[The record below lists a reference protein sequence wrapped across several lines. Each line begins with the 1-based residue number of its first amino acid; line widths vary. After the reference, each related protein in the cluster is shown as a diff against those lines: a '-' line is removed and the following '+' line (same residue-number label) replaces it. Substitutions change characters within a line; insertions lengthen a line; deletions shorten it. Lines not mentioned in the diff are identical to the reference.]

1 MKKIVINKRKNVM
14 LVMACIVFMMTYS
27 SLLGTPGFSYKLSIF
42 VDENNLTHEDIK
54 DLIVKINQIE
64 SQNNKKLTQELRKIG
79 RRKEKENNK
88 EFLTSEKNQNIFLE
102 KEKNIQKNSKNIG
115 DIGIFLMKKSE
126 NNLRARESKPNIL
139 IICNKRK

>member
-14 LVMACIVFMMTYS
+14 LIMTCIVFMMTYS

-102 KEKNIQKNSKNIG
+102 KEKNIQKSSKNIG

-126 NNLRARESKPNIL
+126 NNLRARE
-139 IICNKRK
+139 

>member
-14 LVMACIVFMMTYS
+14 LIMTCIVFMMTYS

-79 RRKEKENNK
+79 KRKEKQKNK

-102 KEKNIQKNSKNIG
+102 KEKNIQKSSKNIE

-126 NNLRARESKPNIL
+126 NNLRARE
-139 IICNKRK
+139 

>member
-14 LVMACIVFMMTYS
+14 LIMTCIVFMMTYS

-64 SQNNKKLTQELRKIG
+64 SQNTQELRKIG
-79 RRKEKENNK
+79 KRKEKQKNK

-102 KEKNIQKNSKNIG
+102 KEKNIQKSSKNIG

-126 NNLRARESKPNIL
+126 NNLRARE
-139 IICNKRK
+139 

>member
-14 LVMACIVFMMTYS
+14 LIMTCIVFMMTYS

-64 SQNNKKLTQELRKIG
+64 SQNNKKLTQVLRKIG
-79 RRKEKENNK
+79 KRKEKQKNK

-102 KEKNIQKNSKNIG
+102 KEKNIQKSSKNIG

-126 NNLRARESKPNIL
+126 NNLRARE
-139 IICNKRK
+139 

>member
-14 LVMACIVFMMTYS
+14 LIMTCIVFMMTYS

-79 RRKEKENNK
+79 KRKEKQKNK

-102 KEKNIQKNSKNIG
+102 KEKNIQKSSKNIG

-126 NNLRARESKPNIL
+126 NNLRARE
-139 IICNKRK
+139 

>member
-14 LVMACIVFMMTYS
+14 LIMTCIVFMMTYS
-27 SLLGTPGFSYKLSIF
+27 SLLGTPGFSHKLSIF

-64 SQNNKKLTQELRKIG
+64 SQNNKKLTRELRKIG
-79 RRKEKENNK
+79 KRKEKQKNK

-102 KEKNIQKNSKNIG
+102 NEKNIKKKYKNIG

-126 NNLRARESKPNIL
+126 NNLRARE
-139 IICNKRK
+139 

>member
-14 LVMACIVFMMTYS
+14 LIMTCIVFMMTYS
-27 SLLGTPGFSYKLSIF
+27 SLLGTPGFSYKLSVF

-79 RRKEKENNK
+79 KRKEKQRNK
-88 EFLTSEKNQNIFLE
+88 EFLTSEKNQNIFLK
-102 KEKNIQKNSKNIG
+102 KEKNIQKSSKNIG

-126 NNLRARESKPNIL
+126 NNLRARE
-139 IICNKRK
+139 

>member
-14 LVMACIVFMMTYS
+14 LIMTCIVFMMTYS

-79 RRKEKENNK
+79 KRKEKQKNK

-102 KEKNIQKNSKNIG
+102 KEKNIQKSSKNIEH
-115 DIGIFLMKKSE
+115 IGIFLLKKSE
-126 NNLRARESKPNIL
+126 NNLRARE
-139 IICNKRK
+139 

>member
-1 MKKIVINKRKNVM
+1 MKKIVINKRKNVVLIM
-14 LVMACIVFMMTYS
+14 TCIVFMMTYS
-27 SLLGTPGFSYKLSIF
+27 SLLGTPGFSYKLSVF

-79 RRKEKENNK
+79 KRKEKQKNK

-102 KEKNIQKNSKNIG
+102 KEKNIQKSSKNIG

-126 NNLRARESKPNIL
+126 NNLRARE
-139 IICNKRK
+139 

>member
-1 MKKIVINKRKNVM
+1 MKKIGINKRKNVM
-14 LVMACIVFMMTYS
+14 LIMTCIVFMMTYS
-27 SLLGTPGFSYKLSIF
+27 SLLGTPGFSHKLSIF

-79 RRKEKENNK
+79 KRKEKQRNK

-102 KEKNIQKNSKNIG
+102 KEKNIQKSSKNIG

-126 NNLRARESKPNIL
+126 NNLRARE
-139 IICNKRK
+139 

>member
-14 LVMACIVFMMTYS
+14 LIMTCIVFMMTYS
-27 SLLGTPGFSYKLSIF
+27 SLLGTPGFSHKLSIF
-42 VDENNLTHEDIK
+42 VDENNLSHEDIK

-64 SQNNKKLTQELRKIG
+64 SQNNKKLTRELRKIG
-79 RRKEKENNK
+79 KRKEKQKNK

-102 KEKNIQKNSKNIG
+102 KEKNIQKSSKNIG

-126 NNLRARESKPNIL
+126 NNLRARE
-139 IICNKRK
+139 

>member
-1 MKKIVINKRKNVM
+1 
-14 LVMACIVFMMTYS
+14 MMTYS

-79 RRKEKENNK
+79 KRKEKQRNK

-102 KEKNIQKNSKNIG
+102 KEKNIQKSSKNIG

-126 NNLRARESKPNIL
+126 NNLRARE
-139 IICNKRK
+139 

>member
-14 LVMACIVFMMTYS
+14 LIMTCIVFMMTYS
-27 SLLGTPGFSYKLSIF
+27 SLLGTPGFSYKLSVF

-79 RRKEKENNK
+79 KRKEKQKNK

-102 KEKNIQKNSKNIG
+102 KEKNVQKTSKNIG

-126 NNLRARESKPNIL
+126 NNLRARE
-139 IICNKRK
+139 

>member
-27 SLLGTPGFSYKLSIF
+27 SLLGTPGFSYKLSVF

-79 RRKEKENNK
+79 KRKEKQKNK

-102 KEKNIQKNSKNIG
+102 KEKNIQKSSKNIG

-126 NNLRARESKPNIL
+126 NNLRARE
-139 IICNKRK
+139 

>member
-1 MKKIVINKRKNVM
+1 MIIDRRKSIM
-14 LVMACIVFMMTYS
+14 LVMTCIIFMMTYS

-79 RRKEKENNK
+79 KRKEKQKNK

-102 KEKNIQKNSKNIG
+102 KEKNIQKSSKNIG

-126 NNLRARESKPNIL
+126 NNLRARE
-139 IICNKRK
+139 

>member
-14 LVMACIVFMMTYS
+14 LIMTCIVFMMTYS

-79 RRKEKENNK
+79 KRKEKQRNK

-126 NNLRARESKPNIL
+126 NNLRARE
-139 IICNKRK
+139 

>member
-14 LVMACIVFMMTYS
+14 LIMTCIVFMMTYS

-54 DLIVKINQIE
+54 DLIVRINQIE

-79 RRKEKENNK
+79 KRKEKQKNK
-88 EFLTSEKNQNIFLE
+88 EFLTSEKNQNIFLD
-102 KEKNIQKNSKNIG
+102 IQKSSKNIG

-126 NNLRARESKPNIL
+126 NNLRARE
-139 IICNKRK
+139 

>member
-14 LVMACIVFMMTYS
+14 LIMTCIVFMMTYS
-27 SLLGTPGFSYKLSIF
+27 SLLGTPGFSYKLSVF

-79 RRKEKENNK
+79 KRKEKQRNK

-102 KEKNIQKNSKNIG
+102 KEKNIQKSSKNIG

-126 NNLRARESKPNIL
+126 NNLRARE
-139 IICNKRK
+139 

>member
-14 LVMACIVFMMTYS
+14 LIMTCIVFMMTYS

-79 RRKEKENNK
+79 KRKEKQKNK

-126 NNLRARESKPNIL
+126 NNLRARE
-139 IICNKRK
+139 

>member
-1 MKKIVINKRKNVM
+1 MKKIGINKRKNVM
-14 LVMACIVFMMTYS
+14 LIMTCIVFMMTYS
-27 SLLGTPGFSYKLSIF
+27 SLLGTPGFSYKLSVF

-79 RRKEKENNK
+79 KRKEKQKNK

-102 KEKNIQKNSKNIG
+102 KEKNIQKSSKNIG

-126 NNLRARESKPNIL
+126 NNLRARE
-139 IICNKRK
+139 

>member
-1 MKKIVINKRKNVM
+1 MKKIGINKRKNVM
-14 LVMACIVFMMTYS
+14 LIMTCIVFMMTYS
-27 SLLGTPGFSYKLSIF
+27 SLLGTPGFSYKLSVF
-42 VDENNLTHEDIK
+42 VDENNLTHQDIK

-79 RRKEKENNK
+79 KRKEKQKNK

-102 KEKNIQKNSKNIG
+102 KEKNIQKSSKNIG

-126 NNLRARESKPNIL
+126 NNLRARE
-139 IICNKRK
+139 

>member
-14 LVMACIVFMMTYS
+14 LIMTCIVFMMTYS

-79 RRKEKENNK
+79 KRKEKQKNK

-102 KEKNIQKNSKNIG
+102 KEKNVQKTSKNIG

-126 NNLRARESKPNIL
+126 NNLRARE
-139 IICNKRK
+139 

>member
-14 LVMACIVFMMTYS
+14 LIMTCIVFMMTYS
-27 SLLGTPGFSYKLSIF
+27 SLLGTPGFSYKLSAF

-79 RRKEKENNK
+79 KRKEKQKNR

-102 KEKNIQKNSKNIG
+102 KEKNIQKSSKNIG

-126 NNLRARESKPNIL
+126 NNLRARE
-139 IICNKRK
+139 

>member
-14 LVMACIVFMMTYS
+14 LIMTCIVFMMTYS
-27 SLLGTPGFSYKLSIF
+27 SLLGTPGFSYKLSVF

-64 SQNNKKLTQELRKIG
+64 SQNNKTLTQELRKIG
-79 RRKEKENNK
+79 KRKEKQKNK

-102 KEKNIQKNSKNIG
+102 KEKNIQKSSKNIG

-126 NNLRARESKPNIL
+126 NNLRARE
-139 IICNKRK
+139 

>member
-14 LVMACIVFMMTYS
+14 LIMTCIVFMMTYS
-27 SLLGTPGFSYKLSIF
+27 SLLGTPGFSYKLSVF

-79 RRKEKENNK
+79 KRKEKQKNK
-88 EFLTSEKNQNIFLE
+88 EFLTSEKNQNIFLK
-102 KEKNIQKNSKNIG
+102 KEKNIQKSSKNIG
-115 DIGIFLMKKSE
+115 DLGIFLMKKSE
-126 NNLRARESKPNIL
+126 NNLRARE
-139 IICNKRK
+139 

>member
-1 MKKIVINKRKNVM
+1 VKKIVINKRKNVM
-14 LVMACIVFMMTYS
+14 LIMTCIVFMMTYS

-79 RRKEKENNK
+79 KRKEKQRNK

-102 KEKNIQKNSKNIG
+102 KEKNIQKSSKNIG

-126 NNLRARESKPNIL
+126 NNLRARE
-139 IICNKRK
+139 

>member
-27 SLLGTPGFSYKLSIF
+27 SLLGTPGFSYKLSVF

-79 RRKEKENNK
+79 KRKEKQRNK

-102 KEKNIQKNSKNIG
+102 KEKNIQKSSKNIG

-126 NNLRARESKPNIL
+126 NNLRARE
-139 IICNKRK
+139 

>member
-14 LVMACIVFMMTYS
+14 LIMTCIVFMMTYS

-79 RRKEKENNK
+79 KRKEKQRNK
-88 EFLTSEKNQNIFLE
+88 EFLTSEKNQNIFLK
-102 KEKNIQKNSKNIG
+102 KEKNIQKSSKNIG

-126 NNLRARESKPNIL
+126 NNLRARE
-139 IICNKRK
+139 

>member
-1 MKKIVINKRKNVM
+1 VKKIVINKRKNVM
-14 LVMACIVFMMTYS
+14 LIMTCIVFMMTYS

-79 RRKEKENNK
+79 KRKEKQKNK

-102 KEKNIQKNSKNIG
+102 KEKNIQKSSKNIG

-126 NNLRARESKPNIL
+126 NNLRARE
-139 IICNKRK
+139 

>member
-14 LVMACIVFMMTYS
+14 LIMTCIVFMMTYS

-79 RRKEKENNK
+79 KRKEKQKNR

-102 KEKNIQKNSKNIG
+102 KEKNIQKSSKNIE

-126 NNLRARESKPNIL
+126 NNLRARE
-139 IICNKRK
+139 

>member
-14 LVMACIVFMMTYS
+14 LIMTCIVFMMTYS
-27 SLLGTPGFSYKLSIF
+27 SLLGTPGFSYKLSVF

-79 RRKEKENNK
+79 KRKEKQKNK

-102 KEKNIQKNSKNIG
+102 KEKNIQKSSKNIG

-126 NNLRARESKPNIL
+126 NNLRARE
-139 IICNKRK
+139 

>member
-1 MKKIVINKRKNVM
+1 MKKIGINKRKNVM
-14 LVMACIVFMMTYS
+14 LIMTCIVFMMTYS

-79 RRKEKENNK
+79 KRKEKQKNR

-102 KEKNIQKNSKNIG
+102 KEKNIQKSSKNIG

-126 NNLRARESKPNIL
+126 NNLRARE
-139 IICNKRK
+139 

>member
-14 LVMACIVFMMTYS
+14 LIMTCIVFMMTYS
-27 SLLGTPGFSYKLSIF
+27 SLLGTPGLSYKLSIF

-79 RRKEKENNK
+79 KRKEKQRNK

-102 KEKNIQKNSKNIG
+102 KEKNIQKSSKNIG

-126 NNLRARESKPNIL
+126 NNLRARE
-139 IICNKRK
+139 

>member
-14 LVMACIVFMMTYS
+14 LIMTCIVFMMTYS

-79 RRKEKENNK
+79 KRKEKQKNK

-115 DIGIFLMKKSE
+115 DIEIFLMKKSE
-126 NNLRARESKPNIL
+126 NNLRARE
-139 IICNKRK
+139 

>member
-14 LVMACIVFMMTYS
+14 LIMTCIVFMMTYS

-64 SQNNKKLTQELRKIG
+64 SQNNKKLTRELRKIG
-79 RRKEKENNK
+79 KRKEKQKNK

-102 KEKNIQKNSKNIG
+102 KEKNIQKSSKNIG

-126 NNLRARESKPNIL
+126 NNLRARE
-139 IICNKRK
+139 

>member
-14 LVMACIVFMMTYS
+14 LIMTCIVFIMTYS
-27 SLLGTPGFSYKLSIF
+27 SLLGTPGFSYKLSVF

-79 RRKEKENNK
+79 KRKEKQKNK

-102 KEKNIQKNSKNIG
+102 KEKNIQKSSKNIG

-126 NNLRARESKPNIL
+126 NNLRARE
-139 IICNKRK
+139 

>member
-1 MKKIVINKRKNVM
+1 MKKIVINKRKNIM

-79 RRKEKENNK
+79 RRKEKEYNK
-88 EFLTSEKNQNIFLE
+88 GFLTSEKNQNIFLE

-115 DIGIFLMKKSE
+115 DIEIFLMKKSE
-126 NNLRARESKPNIL
+126 NNLRARE
-139 IICNKRK
+139 

>member
-14 LVMACIVFMMTYS
+14 LIMTCIVFMMTYS
-27 SLLGTPGFSYKLSIF
+27 SLLGTPGFSHKLSIF

-64 SQNNKKLTQELRKIG
+64 SQNNKKLTRELRKIG
-79 RRKEKENNK
+79 KRKEKQKNK

-102 KEKNIQKNSKNIG
+102 KEKNIQKSSKNIG

-126 NNLRARESKPNIL
+126 NNLRARE
-139 IICNKRK
+139 